1 MIYSDILKNKR
12 VLVTGSSGFIGSHLC
27 ERLSSSGAEVHGVS
41 RSKGFSEFL
50 SRWWQHDLM
59 DAAAVKGLVSEIRPH
74 FIFHLASH
82 VTGSR
87 DAKEV
92 LPTFRSNFMSTVHL
106 LAASAEVGCER
117 IVLSGSLE
125 EPEPGE
131 TPVVPSSPY
140 AAAKFASSAYG
151 RMFHALYRVPVAIA
165 RIFMVYGPRQKD
177 LRKLVPYAALSLLR
191 REPPKLGS
199 GLRPVDWIYVEDVAD
214 GLISLAVAKDVDG
227 ATVDIGSGKLVTIRE
242 VVELLSRLVDSGA
255 KPEFG
260 ALAERPM
267 EQVRVAN
274 AAETEARIG
283 WKAESSL
290 ETGLKKTIEWCRT
303 LCG

>member
-1 MIYSDILKNKR
+1 MICKDILKNKR

-27 ERLSSSGAEVHGVS
+27 ERLASSGADVHGVS
-41 RSKGFSEFL
+41 RTEGFSEFM
-50 SRWWQHDLM
+50 SRWWQQDLM
-59 DAAAVKGLVSEIRPH
+59 DPTAVKGLLSQVRPH

-92 LPTFRSNFMSTVHL
+92 LPTFRNNFMSTVHL
-106 LAASAEVGCER
+106 LTASADVGCER
-117 IVLSGSLE
+117 IVLIGSLE

-131 TPVVPSSPY
+131 APVVPSSPY
-140 AAAKFASSAYG
+140 AAAKFAASAYG

-165 RIFMVYGPRQKD
+165 RLFMVYGPRQRD
-177 LRKLVPYAALSLLR
+177 LSKLVPYATLSLLR
-191 REPPKLGS
+191 RQPPKLGS
-199 GLRPVDWIYVEDVAD
+199 GLRPVDWIYVEDVVD
-214 GLISLAVAKDVDG
+214 GLIALAAAKDVDG
-227 ATVDIGSGKLVTIRE
+227 ATVDIGSGKLVTVRE
-242 VVELLSRLVDSGA
+242 VVELLSRLVAPSM

-274 AAETEARIG
+274 AAETQARIG
-283 WKAESSL
+283 WKAETSL
-290 ETGLKKTIEWCRT
+290 ETGLSKTIEWCRT
-303 LCG
+303 VCP